1 MRKKTEAEV
10 SFCELSAKTSR
21 TRKPRK
27 PNACAFYRH
36 REGFRWQGIKEEP
49 YKPKGSDWTNIVRCV
64 LVGAHGETAKFHVRY
79 FEISSGGNS
88 SLEKH
93 RHEHVVIC
101 IRGQGMVR
109 TGKKKRAMGCL
120 DVLYIAPDT
129 PHQLMNPFSEPFGF
143 LCIVNAK
150 RDRPKLL
157 KP

>member
-1 MRKKTEAEV
+1 MRKKAEAEV
-10 SFCELSAKTSR
+10 SLCELPAGASG
-21 TRKPRK
+21 TRKKRQPG
-27 PNACAFYRH
+27 ACALYRH

-49 YKPKGSDWTNIVRCV
+49 YKPKGTDWAHIVRCV

-101 IRGQGMVR
+101 IRGRGMVR
-109 TGKKKRAMGCL
+109 TGKNKRSMGYL
-120 DVLYIAPDT
+120 DTLYIAPDT
-129 PHQLMNPFSEPFGF
+129 PHQLMNPFKEPFGF

-150 RDRPKLL
+150 RDRPRLL